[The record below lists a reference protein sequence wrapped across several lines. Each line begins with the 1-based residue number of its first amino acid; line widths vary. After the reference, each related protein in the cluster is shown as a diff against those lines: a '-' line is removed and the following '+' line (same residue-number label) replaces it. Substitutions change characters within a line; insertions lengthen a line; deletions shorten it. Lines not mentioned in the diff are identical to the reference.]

1 MNRLQSEWQ
10 RLYLAHSP
18 ESAPHTPSTP
28 CTTDSPASSPTPPT
42 PTPGDAM
49 TEAAADSPPGLVT
62 PGGRVRALV
71 LELGRPADWDA
82 LLAVWQGVQ
91 ADLALPAPA
100 IAVSGTDAYQLWF
113 SVAQAVPVAQAVAFL
128 EGLRQRHLV
137 GVAPHRIGMLPA
149 PVPAPVPAASTPPA
163 PRSLPPELR
172 VPAQQ
177 PNGHWSAFVTADL
190 ARIFADEPWLDLPP
204 NELAQADLLSRMVS
218 IPLADF
224 ERACAQLRPS
234 PPAPAPASATH
245 TPTPDQHPQAAETA
259 QAPAAP
265 HGSSATGFTHSTE
278 PTTAGGPWADPRDFL
293 LHVMNDTLV
302 DMRLRIKAARA
313 LLPPNY
319 PQKSQQ

>member
-18 ESAPHTPSTP
+18 ESTPQASS
-28 CTTDSPASSPTPPT
+28 TDSPASAPTQ

-62 PGGRVRALV
+62 PDGQVRALV

-128 EGLRQRHLV
+128 EGLRQRHLA

-149 PVPAPVPAASTPPA
+149 PVPVPAPVPAASAPPA
-163 PRSLPPELR
+163 PRSLPPALR

-218 IPLADF
+218 IPMDDF

-234 PPAPAPASATH
+234 PPAPAPAAH
-245 TPTPDQHPQAAETA
+245 TPTPDLHLQAAETA

-265 HGSSATGFTHSTE
+265 HGSSATGFTHSTA
-278 PTTAGGPWADPRDFL
+278 PTTAGGPWTDPRDFL
-293 LHVMNDTLV
+293 LHVMNDASV
-302 DMRLRIKAARA
+302 DLRLRMEAAKA

-319 PQKSQQ
+319 PPKSHQ

>member
-18 ESAPHTPSTP
+18 ESTPSTQTP
-28 CTTDSPASSPTPPT
+28 PAPTPDGAIASPAAGN
-42 PTPGDAM
+42 TPGL
-49 TEAAADSPPGLVT
+49 LVT
-62 PGGRVRALV
+62 PDGRVRALV

-113 SVAQAVPVAQAVAFL
+113 SVAQAVPVAQAAAFL
-128 EGLRQRHLV
+128 ERLRQRHLAD
-137 GVAPHRIGMLPA
+137 VALHRIGMLPA
-149 PVPAPVPAASTPPA
+149 PASVPAASSPHALRNLPPA
-163 PRSLPPELR
+163 LR

-234 PPAPAPASATH
+234 PPAPAPAPATH

-265 HGSSATGFTHSTE
+265 HGSSATGFTHSTA
-278 PTTAGGPWADPRDFL
+278 PTTAGGPWTDPRDFL
-293 LHVMNDTLV
+293 LHVMNDASV
-302 DMRLRIKAARA
+302 DLRLRMEAARA
-313 LLPPNY
+313 LLPPITR
-319 PQKSQQ
+319 

>member
-1 MNRLQSEWQ
+1 
-10 RLYLAHSP
+10 
-18 ESAPHTPSTP
+18 
-28 CTTDSPASSPTPPT
+28 
-42 PTPGDAM
+42 M
-49 TEAAADSPPGLVT
+49 TEAAAGNTPSLVT

-113 SVAQAVPVAQAVAFL
+113 SVAQAVPVAQAAAFL
-128 EGLRQRHLV
+128 EGLRLRLLAD
-137 GVAPHRIGMLPA
+137 VAPHRIGMLPA
-149 PVPAPVPAASTPPA
+149 PAPAPAPVPAASAPPA
-163 PRSLPPELR
+163 PRSLPPALR

-218 IPLADF
+218 IPLDDF

-234 PPAPAPASATH
+234 PPAPAPAPAAH
-245 TPTPDQHPQAAETA
+245 TPTPDLHPQAAETA

-265 HGSSATGFTHSTE
+265 HGSSATGFTHSTA
-278 PTTAGGPWADPRDFL
+278 PTMAGGPWTDPRDFL
-293 LHVMNDTLV
+293 LHVMNDASV
-302 DMRLRIKAARA
+302 DLRLRMEAARA
-313 LLPPNY
+313 LLPPIT
-319 PQKSQQ
+319 P

>member
-18 ESAPHTPSTP
+18 ESAPLTPSTP
-28 CTTDSPASSPTPPT
+28 CATDSPASAPTP

-49 TEAAADSPPGLVT
+49 TEAAAGNTPSLVT
-62 PGGRVRALV
+62 PDGRVRALV
-71 LELGRPADWDA
+71 LELGSPADWDA

-113 SVAQAVPVAQAVAFL
+113 SVAQAVPVAQAAVFL
-128 EGLRQRHLV
+128 EGLRLRHLAD
-137 GVAPHRIGMLPA
+137 VALHRIGMLPA
-149 PVPAPVPAASTPPA
+149 PVPASVPAASALPA
-163 PRSLPPELR
+163 PRGLLPALR
-172 VPAQQ
+172 VPVQQ

-234 PPAPAPASATH
+234 PPAPAPAPAAH

-265 HGSSATGFTHSTE
+265 HGSSATGFTHSTA
-278 PTTAGGPWADPRDFL
+278 PTMAGGPWTDPRDFL
-293 LHVMNDTLV
+293 LHVMNDASV
-302 DMRLRIKAARA
+302 DLRLRMEAARA
-313 LLPPNY
+313 LLPPITR
-319 PQKSQQ
+319 

>member
-1 MNRLQSEWQ
+1 
-10 RLYLAHSP
+10 
-18 ESAPHTPSTP
+18 
-28 CTTDSPASSPTPPT
+28 
-42 PTPGDAM
+42 M
-49 TEAAADSPPGLVT
+49 TEAAAGNTPSLVT

-71 LELGRPADWDA
+71 LELGRPADWDV

-128 EGLRQRHLV
+128 EGLRQRHLA

-149 PVPAPVPAASTPPA
+149 PVPAPVPAASAPPA

-218 IPLADF
+218 IPMDDF

-265 HGSSATGFTHSTE
+265 HGSATGFTHSTA
-278 PTTAGGPWADPRDFL
+278 PTRAGGPWTDPRDFL
-293 LHVMNDTLV
+293 LHVMNDASV
-302 DMRLRIKAARA
+302 DLRLRMEAARA

-319 PQKSQQ
+319 PPKSQQ

>member
-18 ESAPHTPSTP
+18 ESAPLTPSTP
-28 CTTDSPASSPTPPT
+28 CATESPASAPTPPT
-42 PTPGDAM
+42 PGDAT
-49 TEAAADSPPGLVT
+49 TEAAAGNTPSLVT

-113 SVAQAVPVAQAVAFL
+113 SVAQAVPVAQAAAFL
-128 EGLRQRHLV
+128 EGLRLRHLA

-149 PVPAPVPAASTPPA
+149 PVPAPVPAASALPA
-163 PRSLPPELR
+163 PRSLLPALR
-172 VPAQQ
+172 VPVQQ

-218 IPLADF
+218 IPLDDF

-265 HGSSATGFTHSTE
+265 HGSSATGFMQSTA
-278 PTTAGGPWADPRDFL
+278 PTTAGGPWTNPRDFL
-293 LHVMNDTLV
+293 LHVMNDASV
-302 DMRLRIKAARA
+302 DMRLRIEAARA
-313 LLPPNY
+313 LLPQNY

>member
-18 ESAPHTPSTP
+18 ESAPHTPSKPCAADSSASALPNHTP
-28 CTTDSPASSPTPPT
+28 V
-42 PTPGDAM
+42 DAM
-49 TEAAADSPPGLVT
+49 TEAAANSPPGLVT

-113 SVAQAVPVAQAVAFL
+113 SVAQAVPVAQAAVFL
-128 EGLRQRHLV
+128 EGLRQRHLAD
-137 GVAPHRIGMLPA
+137 VAPHRIGMLPA
-149 PVPAPVPAASTPPA
+149 PVPAPVPAASAPPA

-172 VPAQQ
+172 VPVQQ

-234 PPAPAPASATH
+234 PPAPAPAPAAH
-245 TPTPDQHPQAAETA
+245 TPTPDLHPQAAETA

-293 LHVMNDTLV
+293 LHVMNDASV
-302 DMRLRIKAARA
+302 DLRLRIEAARA
-313 LLPPNY
+313 LLPQNY

>member
-18 ESAPHTPSTP
+18 ESTPQASS
-28 CTTDSPASSPTPPT
+28 TDSPASAPTQ

-49 TEAAADSPPGLVT
+49 TEPAADSPPGLVT

-128 EGLRQRHLV
+128 EGLRQRHLA

-149 PVPAPVPAASTPPA
+149 PVPVPAPVPAASAPPA
-163 PRSLPPELR
+163 PRSLPPALR

-218 IPLADF
+218 IPMDDF

-234 PPAPAPASATH
+234 LPAPAPAPAAH
-245 TPTPDQHPQAAETA
+245 TPTPDQHPHAAETT
-259 QAPAAP
+259 QASPAP
-265 HGSSATGFTHSTE
+265 HGSSATDFTHSTA

-293 LHVMNDTLV
+293 LHVMNDASV
-302 DMRLRIKAARA
+302 DLRLRMEAARA
-313 LLPPNY
+313 LLPHNY
-319 PQKSQQ
+319 PPKSQQ

>member
-1 MNRLQSEWQ
+1 
-10 RLYLAHSP
+10 
-18 ESAPHTPSTP
+18 
-28 CTTDSPASSPTPPT
+28 
-42 PTPGDAM
+42 M
-49 TEAAADSPPGLVT
+49 TEAAAGNTPSLVT

-128 EGLRQRHLV
+128 EGLRQRHLA

-149 PVPAPVPAASTPPA
+149 PAPAPVPAASAPPA
-163 PRSLPPELR
+163 PRSLPPALR

-218 IPLADF
+218 IPLDDF

-234 PPAPAPASATH
+234 PPAPASATH

-278 PTTAGGPWADPRDFL
+278 PTTAGGPWTDPRDFL
-293 LHVMNDTLV
+293 LHVMNDASV
-302 DMRLRIKAARA
+302 DLRLRMEAARA

-319 PQKSQQ
+319 PPKSHQ

>member
-28 CTTDSPASSPTPPT
+28 CTTDSPASAPTPPT

-204 NELAQADLLSRMVS
+204 NELAQADLLSRMAS
-218 IPLADF
+218 IPLDDF
-224 ERACAQLRPS
+224 ERACAQLHPS
-234 PPAPAPASATH
+234 PPAPAPAAH
-245 TPTPDQHPQAAETA
+245 TPTPDQHPHAACTA
-259 QAPAAP
+259 HAPPAP
-265 HGSSATGFTHSTE
+265 HGSSATDFTHNTHSTY
-278 PTTAGGPWADPRDFL
+278 TTAGGPWTDPRDFL
-293 LHVMNDTLV
+293 LHVMNDASV
-302 DMRLRIKAARA
+302 DLRLRMEAARA

-319 PQKSQQ
+319 PPKSHQ

>member
-1 MNRLQSEWQ
+1 
-10 RLYLAHSP
+10 
-18 ESAPHTPSTP
+18 
-28 CTTDSPASSPTPPT
+28 
-42 PTPGDAM
+42 M
-49 TEAAADSPPGLVT
+49 TEAAAGNTPSLVT

-113 SVAQAVPVAQAVAFL
+113 SVAQAVPVAQAAAFL
-128 EGLRQRHLV
+128 EGLRLRLLAD
-137 GVAPHRIGMLPA
+137 VAPHRIGMLPA
-149 PVPAPVPAASTPPA
+149 PVPAPASVPAANAPPA
-163 PRSLPPELR
+163 PRSLPPALR
-172 VPAQQ
+172 VPVQQ

-224 ERACAQLRPS
+224 ERACAQLRPN
-234 PPAPAPASATH
+234 PPAPAPAAH
-245 TPTPDQHPQAAETA
+245 TPTPDLHPQAAETA

-265 HGSSATGFTHSTE
+265 HGSSATGFTHSTA

-293 LHVMNDTLV
+293 LHVMNDTSV
-302 DMRLRIKAARA
+302 DMRLRIEAARA
-313 LLPPNY
+313 LLPQNY

>member
-18 ESAPHTPSTP
+18 ESAPLTPSTP
-28 CTTDSPASSPTPPT
+28 CATDSPASAPTP

-49 TEAAADSPPGLVT
+49 TEAAAGNTPSLVT

-113 SVAQAVPVAQAVAFL
+113 SVAQAVPVAQAAAFL
-128 EGLRQRHLV
+128 EGLRQRHLAD
-137 GVAPHRIGMLPA
+137 VAPHRIGMLPA
-149 PVPAPVPAASTPPA
+149 PVPAPVPAASAPPA
-163 PRSLPPELR
+163 LRSLPPALR

-218 IPLADF
+218 IPLDDF

-234 PPAPAPASATH
+234 PPSTAPAPAAH
-245 TPTPDQHPQAAETA
+245 TPTPDQRPQAACTA
-259 QAPAAP
+259 RAPSAQ
-265 HGSSATGFTHSTE
+265 HGSSATDFTHNIHSTY
-278 PTTAGGPWADPRDFL
+278 TTAGGPWTDPKDFL
-293 LHVMNDTLV
+293 LHVMNDASV
-302 DMRLRIKAARA
+302 DLRLRMEAARA

-319 PQKSQQ
+319 PPKSHQ

>member
-1 MNRLQSEWQ
+1 
-10 RLYLAHSP
+10 
-18 ESAPHTPSTP
+18 
-28 CTTDSPASSPTPPT
+28 
-42 PTPGDAM
+42 M
-49 TEAAADSPPGLVT
+49 TEAAAGNTPSLVT
-62 PGGRVRALV
+62 PDGRVRALV

-128 EGLRQRHLV
+128 EGLRQRHLTDI
-137 GVAPHRIGMLPA
+137 APHRIGMLPA
-149 PVPAPVPAASTPPA
+149 PAPAPAPVPAASAPPA
-163 PRSLPPELR
+163 PRNLPPTLR

-218 IPLADF
+218 IPLDDF

-234 PPAPAPASATH
+234 PPAPAPAPAAH
-245 TPTPDQHPQAAETA
+245 TPTPDLHPQAAETA

-265 HGSSATGFTHSTE
+265 HGSSATGFMHNTA
-278 PTTAGGPWADPRDFL
+278 PTTAGGPWTDPRDFL
-293 LHVMNDTLV
+293 LHVMNDASV
-302 DMRLRIKAARA
+302 DLRLRMEAAKA

-319 PQKSQQ
+319 PPKSHQ

>member
-18 ESAPHTPSTP
+18 ESTPSTQ
-28 CTTDSPASSPTPPT
+28 TPPT
-42 PTPGDAM
+42 PDGAIAIP
-49 TEAAADSPPGLVT
+49 AAGNAPALVT
-62 PGGRVRALV
+62 PDGRVRALV

-113 SVAQAVPVAQAVAFL
+113 SVAQAVPVAQAAAFL
-128 EGLRQRHLV
+128 EGLRQRHLAD
-137 GVAPHRIGMLPA
+137 VAPHRIGMLPA
-149 PVPAPVPAASTPPA
+149 PVPVPASVPAANAPPA
-163 PRSLPPELR
+163 PRSLPPALR
-172 VPAQQ
+172 VPVQQ

-234 PPAPAPASATH
+234 PPEPASAPAPAAH
-245 TPTPDQHPQAAETA
+245 TPTPYLHPQAAETA

-265 HGSSATGFTHSTE
+265 HGSSATGFTHSTA
-278 PTTAGGPWADPRDFL
+278 PTTAGGPWTDPRDFL
-293 LHVMNDTLV
+293 LHVMNDASV
-302 DMRLRIKAARA
+302 DLRLRMEAAKA
-313 LLPPNY
+313 LLPPITR
-319 PQKSQQ
+319 

>member
-1 MNRLQSEWQ
+1 
-10 RLYLAHSP
+10 
-18 ESAPHTPSTP
+18 
-28 CTTDSPASSPTPPT
+28 
-42 PTPGDAM
+42 M
-49 TEAAADSPPGLVT
+49 TEAAAGNTPSLVT

-113 SVAQAVPVAQAVAFL
+113 SVAQAVPVAQAAAFL
-128 EGLRQRHLV
+128 EGLRQRHLAD
-137 GVAPHRIGMLPA
+137 VAPHRIGMLPA
-149 PVPAPVPAASTPPA
+149 PAPAPAASAPPA
-163 PRSLPPELR
+163 LRSLPPALR

-204 NELAQADLLSRMVS
+204 NELAQADLLSRMVRT
-218 IPLADF
+218 PLAAF

-234 PPAPAPASATH
+234 PPAPAPAPVTH
-245 TPTPDQHPQAAETA
+245 TPKPDLHPQAAETA

-278 PTTAGGPWADPRDFL
+278 PTTAGGPWTDPRDFL
-293 LHVMNDTLV
+293 LHVMNDASV
-302 DMRLRIKAARA
+302 DLRLRMEAARA

-319 PQKSQQ
+319 PPKSHQ

>member
-1 MNRLQSEWQ
+1 
-10 RLYLAHSP
+10 
-18 ESAPHTPSTP
+18 
-28 CTTDSPASSPTPPT
+28 
-42 PTPGDAM
+42 M
-49 TEAAADSPPGLVT
+49 TEAAAGNIPSLVT

-113 SVAQAVPVAQAVAFL
+113 SVAQAVPVAQAAVFL
-128 EGLRQRHLV
+128 EGLRQRHLAD
-137 GVAPHRIGMLPA
+137 VAPHRIGML
-149 PVPAPVPAASTPPA
+149 PAPVPAASTPPA

-218 IPLADF
+218 IPMDDF

-234 PPAPAPASATH
+234 LSAPAPAAH
-245 TPTPDQHPQAAETA
+245 TPTPDLHPQAAETA

-265 HGSSATGFTHSTE
+265 HGSATGCTHSTE

-293 LHVMNDTLV
+293 LHVMNDTSV
-302 DMRLRIKAARA
+302 DMRLRIEVARA
-313 LLPPNY
+313 LLPPHY

>member
-18 ESAPHTPSTP
+18 ESAPLTPSTP
-28 CTTDSPASSPTPPT
+28 CATESPASAPTP

-49 TEAAADSPPGLVT
+49 TEAAAGNTPSLVT

-113 SVAQAVPVAQAVAFL
+113 SVAQAVPVAQAAAFL
-128 EGLRQRHLV
+128 EGLRLRHLA

-149 PVPAPVPAASTPPA
+149 PVPAPVPAASALPA
-163 PRSLPPELR
+163 PRSLLPALR
-172 VPAQQ
+172 VPVQQ

-234 PPAPAPASATH
+234 PPAPAPATAPPP
-245 TPTPDQHPQAAETA
+245 PTPDQHPQAAETA

-265 HGSSATGFTHSTE
+265 HGSSATGFTHSTA
-278 PTTAGGPWADPRDFL
+278 PTMAGGPWTDPRDFL
-293 LHVMNDTLV
+293 LHVMNDASV
-302 DMRLRIKAARA
+302 DLRLRMEAARA
-313 LLPPNY
+313 LLPPIT
-319 PQKSQQ
+319 P

>member
-1 MNRLQSEWQ
+1 
-10 RLYLAHSP
+10 
-18 ESAPHTPSTP
+18 
-28 CTTDSPASSPTPPT
+28 
-42 PTPGDAM
+42 M
-49 TEAAADSPPGLVT
+49 TEAAAGNTPSLVT

-149 PVPAPVPAASTPPA
+149 SVPAPVPAASAPPA

-218 IPLADF
+218 IPMDDF

-234 PPAPAPASATH
+234 LPAPAPAPAAH

-259 QAPAAP
+259 QVPAAP
-265 HGSSATGFTHSTE
+265 HGSATGFTHSTA
-278 PTTAGGPWADPRDFL
+278 PTRAGGPWTDPRDFL
-293 LHVMNDTLV
+293 LHVMNDASV
-302 DMRLRIKAARA
+302 DMRLRMEAARA

>member
-18 ESAPHTPSTP
+18 ESTPQASS
-28 CTTDSPASSPTPPT
+28 TDSPASAPTQ

-49 TEAAADSPPGLVT
+49 TEPAADSPPGLVT

-113 SVAQAVPVAQAVAFL
+113 SVAQAVPVAQAAAFL
-128 EGLRQRHLV
+128 EGLRQRHLAD
-137 GVAPHRIGMLPA
+137 VAPHRIGMLPA
-149 PVPAPVPAASTPPA
+149 PVPAPVPAASAPPA
-163 PRSLPPELR
+163 LRSLPPALR

-218 IPLADF
+218 IPLDDF

-234 PPAPAPASATH
+234 PPAPAPAAH
-245 TPTPDQHPQAAETA
+245 TPTPDLHPQAAETA

-265 HGSSATGFTHSTE
+265 HVSSATGFMHSTA
-278 PTTAGGPWADPRDFL
+278 PTTAGGPWTDPRDFL
-293 LHVMNDTLV
+293 LHVMNDASV
-302 DMRLRIKAARA
+302 DLRLRMEAARA
-313 LLPPNY
+313 LLPPITR
-319 PQKSQQ
+319 

>member
-1 MNRLQSEWQ
+1 
-10 RLYLAHSP
+10 
-18 ESAPHTPSTP
+18 
-28 CTTDSPASSPTPPT
+28 
-42 PTPGDAM
+42 M
-49 TEAAADSPPGLVT
+49 TEAAAGNTPSLVT

-113 SVAQAVPVAQAVAFL
+113 SVAQAVPVAQAAVFL
-128 EGLRQRHLV
+128 EGLRQRHLAD
-137 GVAPHRIGMLPA
+137 VAPHRIGMLPA
-149 PVPAPVPAASTPPA
+149 PAPVSAASAPPA
-163 PRSLPPELR
+163 PRSLPPALR
-172 VPAQQ
+172 VPVQQ

-265 HGSSATGFTHSTE
+265 HGSATGFTHSTE

-293 LHVMNDTLV
+293 LHVMNDASV
-302 DMRLRIKAARA
+302 DLRLRMEAAKA

-319 PQKSQQ
+319 PPKSHQ

>member
-18 ESAPHTPSTP
+18 ESAPLTPSTA
-28 CTTDSPASSPTPPT
+28 CATDSPASAPTP

-49 TEAAADSPPGLVT
+49 TEAAAGNTPSLVT
-62 PGGRVRALV
+62 PDGRVRALV

-113 SVAQAVPVAQAVAFL
+113 SVAQAVPVAQAAAFL
-128 EGLRQRHLV
+128 EGLRQRHLAD
-137 GVAPHRIGMLPA
+137 VAPHRIGMLPA
-149 PVPAPVPAASTPPA
+149 PAPAPAPVPAASAPPA
-163 PRSLPPELR
+163 PRNLPPALR

-218 IPLADF
+218 IPLDDF

-234 PPAPAPASATH
+234 PPAPAPAPVTH
-245 TPTPDQHPQAAETA
+245 TPKPDLHPQAAETA

-265 HGSSATGFTHSTE
+265 HGSSATDFTHSTA
-278 PTTAGGPWADPRDFL
+278 PTTAGGPWTDPRDFL
-293 LHVMNDTLV
+293 LHVMNDASV
-302 DMRLRIKAARA
+302 DLRLRMEAAKA
-313 LLPPNY
+313 LLPPITR
-319 PQKSQQ
+319 

>member
-1 MNRLQSEWQ
+1 
-10 RLYLAHSP
+10 
-18 ESAPHTPSTP
+18 
-28 CTTDSPASSPTPPT
+28 
-42 PTPGDAM
+42 M
-49 TEAAADSPPGLVT
+49 TEAAAGNTPSLVT
-62 PGGRVRALV
+62 PDGQVRALV

-113 SVAQAVPVAQAVAFL
+113 SVAQAVPVAQAAAFL
-128 EGLRQRHLV
+128 EGLRQRHLAD
-137 GVAPHRIGMLPA
+137 VAPHRIGMLPA
-149 PVPAPVPAASTPPA
+149 PALVPAASAPPA

-218 IPLADF
+218 IPMDDF

-234 PPAPAPASATH
+234 PPAPAPAAH
-245 TPTPDQHPQAAETA
+245 TPTPDLHLQAAETA

-293 LHVMNDTLV
+293 LHVMNDTSV
-302 DMRLRIKAARA
+302 DMRLRIEAARA
-313 LLPPNY
+313 LLPQNY

>member
-1 MNRLQSEWQ
+1 
-10 RLYLAHSP
+10 
-18 ESAPHTPSTP
+18 
-28 CTTDSPASSPTPPT
+28 
-42 PTPGDAM
+42 M
-49 TEAAADSPPGLVT
+49 TEAAANSPPGLVT
-62 PGGRVRALV
+62 PDGQVRALV

-128 EGLRQRHLV
+128 EGLRQRHLA

-149 PVPAPVPAASTPPA
+149 PAPAPAPVPAASAPPA

-218 IPLADF
+218 IPMDDF

-234 PPAPAPASATH
+234 LPAPAPAPAAH
-245 TPTPDQHPQAAETA
+245 TPTPDLHPQAAETA

-265 HGSSATGFTHSTE
+265 HGSSATGFTHSTA
-278 PTTAGGPWADPRDFL
+278 PTTAGGPWTDPRDFL
-293 LHVMNDTLV
+293 LHVMNDASV
-302 DMRLRIKAARA
+302 DLRLRMEAAKA

-319 PQKSQQ
+319 PPKSHQ

>member
-28 CTTDSPASSPTPPT
+28 CATDSP
-42 PTPGDAM
+42 D
-49 TEAAADSPPGLVT
+49 
-62 PGGRVRALV
+62 GRVRALV

-113 SVAQAVPVAQAVAFL
+113 SVAQAVPVAQAAAFL
-128 EGLRQRHLV
+128 EGLRQRHLAD
-137 GVAPHRIGMLPA
+137 VAPHRIGMLPA
-149 PVPAPVPAASTPPA
+149 PVPAASAPPA
-163 PRSLPPELR
+163 PHSLPPTLQ
-172 VPAQQ
+172 VPVQQ

-190 ARIFADEPWLDLPP
+190 ARIFAGEPWLDLPP

-234 PPAPAPASATH
+234 QPAPAPVAH
-245 TPTPDQHPQAAETA
+245 TPA
-259 QAPAAP
+259 
-265 HGSSATGFTHSTE
+265 
-278 PTTAGGPWADPRDFL
+278 PTTAGGPWTDPRDFL
-293 LHVMNDTLV
+293 LHVMNDASV
-302 DMRLRIKAARA
+302 DMRLRIEAARA
-313 LLPPNY
+313 LLPPITR
-319 PQKSQQ
+319 